1 MRDDVESWRH
11 QRLRGALISRYAS
24 PLLENL
30 LAHPDASFEEPGAQL
45 IKKDVKTTLAATSF
59 DGARYVIKR
68 YNCTSPL
75 HRLRL
80 AVSTSRAEHSFW
92 AAQQFT
98 RIGIVTPLPVAWAQ
112 ESYRGLR
119 GRSWFVYEHTGDA
132 IRADDLSDESDSEQ
146 IDQLLGTMIRNLVQ
160 MREHGFSHGDMKP
173 PNYLITPTGAVMI
186 DLDGVRQ
193 HKHAGACQQALAR
206 DVARWTRWWD
216 ENDPQ
221 PKISKK
227 SKDLLQA
234 AGFAID

>member
-1 MRDDVESWRH
+1 MRGDVESWQY
-11 QRLRGALISRYAS
+11 QRLQGELISRYAS

-30 LAHPDASFEEPGAQL
+30 LADPNASFEEPGTQI
-45 IKKDVKTTLAATSF
+45 IKKDVKTTLATTSF

-80 AVSTSRAEHSFW
+80 AVSTSRARHSFW

-98 RIGIVTPLPVAWAQ
+98 RIGIVTTLPVAWVQ
-112 ESYRGLR
+112 ETCCGLR
-119 GRSWFVYEHTGDA
+119 GRSWFIYEHTGDA
-132 IRADDLSDESDSEQ
+132 IRADGLSDESDLEQ
-146 IDQLLGTMIRNLVQ
+146 IDQLLGTMVKNLVR

-173 PNYLITPTGAVMI
+173 PNYLVTCSRAVMI
-186 DLDGVRQ
+186 DLDGVRH
-193 HKHAGACQQALAR
+193 HKHSRACQRALAR

-216 ENDPQ
+216 QDDPQ

-227 SKDLLQA
+227 SKTLLQA
-234 AGFAID
+234 AGFALD